1 VRQISPRRED
11 RRARWTTQAP
21 LHGDGDWSSNPSGI
35 AEGDLLVAAWPW
47 LGRSASACGGVRMTD
62 RSKVE
67 IHGVRELSE
76 QEVLVLLAMAAAPKV
91 SEPPKLAEFLL
102 ILCSGSGKRAEAIQG
117 DLCEQFTHDCAKM
130 SVARARRRYW
140 SRMLASLGPQ
150 IGRTIARAVRWA
162 AILSLV
168 KKLFMAG

>member
-1 VRQISPRRED
+1 
-11 RRARWTTQAP
+11 
-21 LHGDGDWSSNPSGI
+21 
-35 AEGDLLVAAWPW
+35 
-47 LGRSASACGGVRMTD
+47 MTD

-67 IHGVRELSE
+67 NREVKFFGRISQQEVADLVRNVRELSE
-76 QEVLVLLAMAAAPKV
+76 QDVQEVRVLLAIAAASQVP
-91 SEPPKLAEFLL
+91 EPPKLAEVLL
-102 ILCSGSGKRAEAIQG
+102 IVCSGSGKRAEAIQG

-140 SRMLASLGPQ
+140 SRVLASLGPQ
-150 IGRTIARAVRWA
+150 IGRTIARAVWWA

>member
-1 VRQISPRRED
+1 
-11 RRARWTTQAP
+11 
-21 LHGDGDWSSNPSGI
+21 
-35 AEGDLLVAAWPW
+35 
-47 LGRSASACGGVRMTD
+47 MTD

-67 IHGVRELSE
+67 IAEERSALADLHEEIAAVSRKLELLKA
-76 QEVLVLLAMAAAPKV
+76 QVL
-91 SEPPKLAEFLL
+91 EPPKLAEFLL

-140 SRMLASLGPQ
+140 SRVLASLGPQ

>member
-1 VRQISPRRED
+1 
-11 RRARWTTQAP
+11 
-21 LHGDGDWSSNPSGI
+21 
-35 AEGDLLVAAWPW
+35 
-47 LGRSASACGGVRMTD
+47 MTD

-67 IHGVRELSE
+67 NREVKFFGRISQQEVADLVRNVRELSE
-76 QEVLVLLAMAAAPKV
+76 QDVQEVRVLLAIAAASQVP
-91 SEPPKLAEFLL
+91 EPPKLAEVLL
-102 ILCSGSGKRAEAIQG
+102 IVCSGSGKRAEAIQG
-117 DLCEQFTHDCAKM
+117 DLCEQFTHDRAKM

-140 SRMLASLGPQ
+140 SRVLASLGPQ

>member
-1 VRQISPRRED
+1 
-11 RRARWTTQAP
+11 
-21 LHGDGDWSSNPSGI
+21 
-35 AEGDLLVAAWPW
+35 
-47 LGRSASACGGVRMTD
+47 MTD

-67 IHGVRELSE
+67 NREVKFFGRISQQEVADLVRNVRELSE
-76 QEVLVLLAMAAAPKV
+76 QDVQEVRVLLAIAAASQVP
-91 SEPPKLAEFLL
+91 EPPKLAEVLL
-102 ILCSGSGKRAEAIQG
+102 IVCSGSGKRAEAIQG

-140 SRMLASLGPQ
+140 SRVLASLGPQ

>member
-1 VRQISPRRED
+1 
-11 RRARWTTQAP
+11 
-21 LHGDGDWSSNPSGI
+21 
-35 AEGDLLVAAWPW
+35 
-47 LGRSASACGGVRMTD
+47 MTD

-67 IHGVRELSE
+67 IVEFVGMLGPKQEEAHFVRFVRFLTE
-76 QEVLVLLAMAAAPKV
+76 QDIRVLLAIEAA
-91 SEPPKLAEFLL
+91 SQEPPKLAEFLL

-140 SRMLASLGPQ
+140 SRLLASLGPQ

>member
-1 VRQISPRRED
+1 
-11 RRARWTTQAP
+11 
-21 LHGDGDWSSNPSGI
+21 
-35 AEGDLLVAAWPW
+35 
-47 LGRSASACGGVRMTD
+47 MTD

-67 IHGVRELSE
+67 NREVKFFGRISQQEVADLVRNVRELSE
-76 QEVLVLLAMAAAPKV
+76 QDVQEVRVLLAIAAASQVP
-91 SEPPKLAEFLL
+91 EPPKLAEVLL
-102 ILCSGSGKRAEAIQG
+102 IVCSGSGKRAEAIQG

-140 SRMLASLGPQ
+140 SRVLASLGPQ

-168 KKLFMAG
+168 KKLFKAG

>member
-1 VRQISPRRED
+1 
-11 RRARWTTQAP
+11 
-21 LHGDGDWSSNPSGI
+21 
-35 AEGDLLVAAWPW
+35 
-47 LGRSASACGGVRMTD
+47 MTD

-67 IHGVRELSE
+67 NREVIFFGRISQQEVADLVRNVRELSE
-76 QEVLVLLAMAAAPKV
+76 QDVQEVRVLLAIAAASQVP
-91 SEPPKLAEFLL
+91 EPPKLAEVLL
-102 ILCSGSGKRAEAIQG
+102 IVCSGSGKRAEAIQG

-140 SRMLASLGPQ
+140 SRVLASLGPQ

>member
-1 VRQISPRRED
+1 
-11 RRARWTTQAP
+11 
-21 LHGDGDWSSNPSGI
+21 
-35 AEGDLLVAAWPW
+35 
-47 LGRSASACGGVRMTD
+47 MTE

-67 IHGVRELSE
+67 IREVKFFGMIGPDASKQPKPKQADLVRGLSE
-76 QEVLVLLAMAAAPKV
+76 QAVRLLLAIAAESQVP
-91 SEPPKLAEFLL
+91 EPPKLAEFLL

-140 SRMLASLGPQ
+140 SRVLASLGPQ